1 VVYLVGGRYSPGD
14 SGGRN
19 TGATDMAVA
28 ASEKDD
34 TACRLDAV
42 PPEVARST
50 KRATVRACREREREA
65 RERGERERDERVWE
79 ATERATGACLQQ
91 LRARERGEREKEARE
106 R

>member
-1 VVYLVGGRYSPGD
+1 VVYLVGGKYSPGD

-50 KRATVRACREREREA
+50 RRATVRACRERGERESEA
-65 RERGERERDERVWE
+65 RER
-79 ATERATGACLQQ
+79 
-91 LRARERGEREKEARE
+91 
-106 R
+106 

>member
-1 VVYLVGGRYSPGD
+1 MTRLCVVYLVGGRYRPGD

-50 KRATVRACREREREA
+50 KRATVRACRERGERERA
-65 RERGERERDERVWE
+65 RRERDEMMWEATAKRATHACLQRERGERER
-79 ATERATGACLQQ
+79 
-91 LRARERGEREKEARE
+91 
-106 R
+106 